1 MLNETFSVIFKQCVT
16 LQKMVILLALPPNWA
31 ILSRNHCKAINWSK
45 RSLPGTSSVSKN
57 KRVRLRGNE
66 GKITVL
72 KAHFAR
78 IFAHRELCSALVVN
92 FDVSKTMKMM
102 MMRTA
107 KSSRAAVTISCK
119 NVDWLTF
126 HQFSSSS
133 LLCRISQ
140 IFNTTAVKSVKMKY
154 HRNCKQQNCS
164 SLEKWHFVH
173 ISQMLKNLPT
183 TYHFKV
189 NQDGRFY
196 SCNCLSTLHIKSSSF
211 IKNIKSSD
219 SFQDRIFKS
228 FNHCDYCHKFWILK
242 LVGSAAVWSLIFSLY
257 SIIHLVCVF
266 LFNIFCR
273 LGMPNEVGLFC
284 CYSAV
289 MFCLLCCPPKSYDS
303 PCENCRGFL
312 YQQSHKMSNLR
323 HRVSKIARIYWG
335 MLWYTQVNSTTSQ
348 RAWKSVKM
356 SYFYLIFS
364 AKIQIIPYLTILIHE
379 SLFTF

>member
-57 KRVRLRGNE
+57 KKVRPRGNE

-126 HQFSSSS
+126 HQFSRSS

-154 HRNCKQQNCS
+154 HRNCKQQNCFS
-164 SLEKWHFVH
+164 REMTFRAHLSNAKKSTYYIPFQGKSRWKILQLQLFINFAYQVLIVHQKYQIKW
-173 ISQMLKNLPT
+173 Q
-183 TYHFKV
+183 
-189 NQDGRFY
+189 
-196 SCNCLSTLHIKSSSF
+196 
-211 IKNIKSSD
+211 
-219 SFQDRIFKS
+219 FQD
-228 FNHCDYCHKFWILK
+228 H
-242 LVGSAAVWSLIFSLY
+242 
-257 SIIHLVCVF
+257 VF
-266 LFNIFCR
+266 
-273 LGMPNEVGLFC
+273 
-284 CYSAV
+284 
-289 MFCLLCCPPKSYDS
+289 PK
-303 PCENCRGFL
+303 
-312 YQQSHKMSNLR
+312 
-323 HRVSKIARIYWG
+323 V
-335 MLWYTQVNSTTSQ
+335 STTVTTVINFGF
-348 RAWKSVKM
+348 WN
-356 SYFYLIFS
+356 
-364 AKIQIIPYLTILIHE
+364 
-379 SLFTF
+379 SLDLLRCGP

>member
-1 MLNETFSVIFKQCVT
+1 M
-16 LQKMVILLALPPNWA
+16 ILLGLPPNWA

-57 KRVRLRGNE
+57 K
-66 GKITVL
+66 KVL
-72 KAHFAR
+72 KADFAR
-78 IFAHRELCSALVVN
+78 ISAHRELCSALVVN

-126 HQFSSSS
+126 HQFSRSS
-133 LLCRISQ
+133 LILCRISQ

-219 SFQDRIFKS
+219 SFKTE
-228 FNHCDYCHKFWILK
+228 
-242 LVGSAAVWSLIFSLY
+242 FSK
-257 SIIHLVCVF
+257 V
-266 LFNIFCR
+266 
-273 LGMPNEVGLFC
+273 
-284 CYSAV
+284 
-289 MFCLLCCPPKSYDS
+289 
-303 PCENCRGFL
+303 
-312 YQQSHKMSNLR
+312 
-323 HRVSKIARIYWG
+323 
-335 MLWYTQVNSTTSQ
+335 STTVTTVINFGF
-348 RAWKSVKM
+348 WN
-356 SYFYLIFS
+356 
-364 AKIQIIPYLTILIHE
+364 
-379 SLFTF
+379 SLDLLRCGP

>member
-1 MLNETFSVIFKQCVT
+1 MLNEKFSVIFKQRVT
-16 LQKMVILLALPPNWA
+16 LQKMVILLGLLQNWT
-31 ILSRNHCKAINWSK
+31 ILSWNHCKAINWSK
-45 RSLPGTSSVSKN
+45 RSLPDTSSVSKN
-57 KRVRLRGNE
+57 KKVRLRGNE

-126 HQFSSSS
+126 HQFSRSS
-133 LLCRISQ
+133 LILCRISQ

-154 HRNCKQQNCS
+154 HRNCKQQNCFS
-164 SLEKWHFVH
+164 REMTFRAHLSNAKKSTYYIPFQGKSRWKILQLQLFINFAYQVLIVHQKYQIKW
-173 ISQMLKNLPT
+173 Q
-183 TYHFKV
+183 
-189 NQDGRFY
+189 
-196 SCNCLSTLHIKSSSF
+196 
-211 IKNIKSSD
+211 
-219 SFQDRIFKS
+219 FQDRIFKS
-228 FNHCDYCHKFWILK
+228 FNQCDYCHKFWILK

-273 LGMPNEVGLFC
+273 WGMPNEVDEKTFFV
-284 CYSAV
+284 AIQ
-289 MFCLLCCPPKSYDS
+289 LCCPPKSCYDS

-348 RAWKSVKM
+348 RAWKSDKKV
-356 SYFYLIFS
+356 
-364 AKIQIIPYLTILIHE
+364 
-379 SLFTF
+379 LFLFDI